1 MATHKQE
8 DIYNKIMK
16 YYNFIDQLID
26 LSHEDPELKR
36 DAEFKIVQS
45 IIKTL
50 EHCADD
56 MSKEFINYIK
66 QPRSEQIKTNTL
78 VAIDKVIAR
87 VHEAKERMLHIKSRQ
102 S

>member
-1 MATHKQE
+1 MATNKQE

-26 LSHEDPELKR
+26 LSQDDPELQR

-50 EHCADD
+50 ENCADD
-56 MSKEFINYIK
+56 MSEEFINYIK
-66 QPRSEQIKTNTL
+66 QPRSEKIKTNTL
-78 VAIDKVIAR
+78 VAIDKVITR
-87 VHEAKERMLHIKSRQ
+87 VYEAKEKMLYIKGSQ

>member
-45 IIKTL
+45 IHRNLRTL
-50 EHCADD
+50 CRRHVQRIYQLHKAT
-56 MSKEFINYIK
+56 SI
-66 QPRSEQIKTNTL
+66 RTNK
-78 VAIDKVIAR
+78 D
-87 VHEAKERMLHIKSRQ
+87 
-102 S
+102 